1 MATLAAQVA
10 DAFIKFRTVCK
21 EVPGRVHALSNEVAD
36 LQLVL
41 QYLSAVTD
49 ERRQQTSDD
58 QLHIPILVSQAEEIL
73 QEIKKIVEA
82 LTKICASSNRV
93 FLRASQWRKFDPKL
107 RSLKDAINAIKSSIN
122 LLIGASNS

>member
-1 MATLAAQVA
+1 M
-10 DAFIKFRTVCK
+10 
-21 EVPGRVHALSNEVAD
+21 HALSNEVAD